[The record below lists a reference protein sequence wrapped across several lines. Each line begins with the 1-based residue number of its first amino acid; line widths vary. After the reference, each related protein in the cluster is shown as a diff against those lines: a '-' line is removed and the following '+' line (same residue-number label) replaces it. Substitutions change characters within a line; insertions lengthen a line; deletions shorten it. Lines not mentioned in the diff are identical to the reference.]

1 MIPKKVKFWVKNL
14 LFWGIFM
21 SPKIPLQYSYKI
33 HYSNFLL
40 HSVNFCPILAWKD
53 SFEALGQKLFGP
65 KISKASGQKKKNSVH
80 LNAKPLGWIIS
91 KRVPSDF
98 FLQKTKKVR
107 KIVRIQMMF
116 SKNGTFLFWPLKV
129 PKSDF
134 FSKNFLKNFKYP

>member
-40 HSVNFCPILAWKD
+40 HSVNFYPISAWND
-53 SFEALGQKLFGP
+53 SFEALGQILFGP

-116 SKNGTFLFWPLKV
+116 SKNGTFLILA
-129 PKSDF
+129 PKSA
-134 FSKNFLKNFKYP
+134 KK